1 MTQSTVQRLLNLL
14 VHGIRIQIQI
24 AVDTYDLSKETN
36 VQIQKWYDELEDV
49 LKNPELSERGDKS

>member
-1 MTQSTVQRLLNLL
+1 MTQSITHRLLNLL